1 MSKKLCERAGV
12 SESVGHGGGA
22 LVCVCVC
29 VCEREACAVHMG
41 AAGREAEELQRQPVL
56 RVGRDLLLVK

>member
-29 VCEREACAVHMG
+29 VCVCVSERHALSIWAPQGEKPRSC
-41 AAGREAEELQRQPVL
+41 
-56 RVGRDLLLVK
+56 RDNRFLEWGGTYC